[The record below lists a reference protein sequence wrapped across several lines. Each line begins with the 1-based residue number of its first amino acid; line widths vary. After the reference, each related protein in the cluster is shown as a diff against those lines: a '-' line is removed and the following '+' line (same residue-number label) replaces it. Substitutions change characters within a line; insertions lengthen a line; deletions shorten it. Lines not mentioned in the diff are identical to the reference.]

1 MAILKMK
8 KLRICGVSE
17 EQTQLIRQLQL
28 LGSVEI
34 GAPCALTDTQ
44 GVQVF
49 CAGDGKS
56 ADALLRTSAR
66 LTSALET
73 LKHYETQKG
82 GLFAARPE
90 KTIGELFSDE
100 AYAAALDT
108 AQAVLDAQDARSR
121 LAAEKSRLTAVR
133 ESFVPWQ
140 QLPLPLETLGTQHT
154 RILLGTVPAQ
164 TDLEALRAKVFEA
177 ADEVQLEQISADQQ
191 SLYLLVFV
199 HKCAAEAVGAAL
211 REAGFALTTFDGVQ
225 GTAAENIRRTD
236 EAIAACE
243 QQDAEKL
250 AELTALAE
258 QKSALQLAFDR
269 CTQEISK
276 AQAADRLV
284 HSEKTFCLGGWV
296 PCEDV
301 GKLEAL
307 LSGFCCA
314 WELTD
319 PAPEEYP
326 DVPVKLKNNK
336 LTWPL
341 NMVTEMYSLPAYDGV
356 DPNPLMAPFFILFY
370 GIMMADM
377 GYGLLMI
384 LASIIITKKSRPK
397 GTSGQMFG
405 LMFSCGISTF
415 LMGALT
421 GGFFGDF
428 LPQLVGIIDPDT
440 TFKALPSLFTPL
452 DDTITILIGAMA
464 LGFVQIVTGMAI
476 SFVEKIKKGQIM
488 DAIWEELTWWIVFAG
503 IACMALGVT
512 NIVLYVGLAMVVV
525 GSGWSAKGFGKVT
538 AIFGSVYN
546 HVTGYFGDIL
556 SYSRLMTLMLAG
568 SVIASVFNT
577 LGAIPGNVV
586 FFLIVSAL
594 GNGLNFALNL
604 LSCYVHDLRLQC
616 LEYFGKFYQDGGKP
630 FEPLAINTKY
640 VDIQS

>member
-73 LKHYETQKG
+73 LKHYETKKG

-269 CTQEISK
+269 CTQEIAK

-488 DAIWEELTWWIVFAG
+488 DAIWEELTWWVVFAG

-538 AIFGSVYN
+538 AIFGSLYN

-586 FFLIVSAL
+586 FFLLVSVA